1 MRRKPAYTRRLLCE
15 ALEPRAM
22 LSGTVSF
29 GSILASRLDPF
40 NVGAGAIGP
49 ASPVAT
55 PTPSN
60 PLAAVVNVGIGL
72 QAQAAATANVFLT
85 QIPNNAT
92 ALNSTT
98 IGSSNPFASPPR
110 GLASPFEI
118 GPASPVTSTVI
129 PTTNTLSPLVNA
141 VSSLTNTLNA
151 ITSDSNTSSG
161 LGSSF
166 NTASSTLN
174 VLTNTL
180 NALDNATL
188 FSDIG
193 SFLGGA
199 TVIFQVNP
207 GISTG
212 ATPII
217 RSNSGIFTGGTPFAQ
232 ANSGVNATVAI
243 VLGTVLRAQTAVDNA
258 IAQSTGPVAPLV
270 GQVLSSS
277 QSLVDNLMLQSSIFQ

>member
-1 MRRKPAYTRRLLCE
+1 MRRKSNCTRRLLCE

-22 LSGTVSF
+22 LSGTISY

-40 NVGAGAIGP
+40 HVGAGAVGP
-49 ASPVAT
+49 ASPVAA

-60 PLAAVVNVGIGL
+60 PLAAVNVGIGL
-72 QAQAAATANVFLT
+72 QAQAAAAANAFLT
-85 QIPNNAT
+85 QTNNASP
-92 ALNSTT
+92 LKSTT

-151 ITSDSNTSSG
+151 ITSSSTSSG
-161 LGSSF
+161 LGNSF
-166 NTASSTLN
+166 DTASSTLN

-188 FSDIG
+188 FSEIG
-193 SFLGGA
+193 SFVGGA
-199 TVIFQVNP
+199 TVIFQINP
-207 GISTG
+207 GISTS
-212 ATPII
+212 ATPIVP
-217 RSNSGIFTGGTPFAQ
+217 SSSGIFTGGTPFAQ
-232 ANSGVNATVAI
+232 ANSDVNATVAI

-270 GQVLSSS
+270 GQVLGSS